1 MTLSA
6 VGDERRAV
14 ITGIGPVTPI
24 GTGMDAF
31 WEGLRA
37 QKSAIG
43 KLTCFDTSPFRA
55 KHAAEIADFEPSEY
69 IPPHKLKRLDRYAQ
83 FAMVGAQLALK
94 DAGFECSAA
103 CPPERV
109 GVSFGSAL
117 SGISN
122 AEHEHSRFLERGPK
136 AVSRALALQVFG
148 GSAHSNIAIEHGFSG
163 IGTTNSNSC
172 ASGNVALGEAFRW
185 IRAGL
190 VDAAVAGAAESPLS
204 PLTFCAFD
212 NINTMSRWQGEP
224 SEFACRPFDANR
236 DGFVMGEGGCV
247 FFVENASHAK
257 KRGATIYAEIVGYSH
272 NNEAYHMTSPRP
284 DGEPVRRAMR
294 LALEEARANPEEIG
308 YINAHG
314 SSTQLN
320 DSNEAHSIRRVFGN
334 RASSIPISGT
344 KAYTGHP
351 LGATGAMEAACCA
364 LAIARGFIPPTLHLH
379 TPDPDVADLD
389 LVPNEGREI
398 QPRLCLNNA
407 FGFGGINSCL
417 VLGAFE

>member
-1 MTLSA
+1 
-6 VGDERRAV
+6 
-14 ITGIGPVTPI
+14 
-24 GTGMDAF
+24 
-31 WEGLRA
+31 
-37 QKSAIG
+37 
-43 KLTCFDTSPFRA
+43 
-55 KHAAEIADFEPSEY
+55 
-69 IPPHKLKRLDRYAQ
+69 
-83 FAMVGAQLALK
+83 
-94 DAGFECSAA
+94 
-103 CPPERV
+103 
-109 GVSFGSAL
+109 
-117 SGISN
+117 
-122 AEHEHSRFLERGPK
+122 
-136 AVSRALALQVFG
+136 
-148 GSAHSNIAIEHGFSG
+148 
-163 IGTTNSNSC
+163 
-172 ASGNVALGEAFRW
+172 
-185 IRAGL
+185 
-190 VDAAVAGAAESPLS
+190 
-204 PLTFCAFD
+204 
-212 NINTMSRWQGEP
+212 
-224 SEFACRPFDANR
+224 
-236 DGFVMGEGGCV
+236 MGEGGCV